1 MVSSQDPRFRA
12 RRRMAVPDTVDSV
25 RSAIQQPNNP
35 LERLRRTMVT
45 RTVSLF
51 AHADDPMA
59 HTMDYAGDPGL
70 FGPDS
75 ISWEVM
81 GDTSGFIAGIR
92 ALLIQAAHPEVV
104 AGVADHSRYREDPL
118 GRLSRTSAYVTA
130 TSYGAMPEV
139 EQAVRIVR
147 AAHRRVKGVSHRG
160 VPYQADDPSLAAWVH
175 NSLTDSFLVCNQVYG
190 ARRLTTAEADAFVS
204 EQARIGR
211 LLDAAPIP
219 ETATELA
226 DWIATHPAVA
236 PSPGM
241 REAVDFLRDPP
252 LDPAVKLAYQVLAS
266 AAVATIPPRI
276 RGSVGLHP
284 RPGAVHVG
292 RAAMVG
298 MRWALGSSP
307 RWRQALLRVGAP
319 VPEHRFKQK
328 RPFETLERA

>member
-1 MVSSQDPRFRA
+1 MSASTSGSPVERFR
-12 RRRMAVPDTVDSV
+12 RAV
-25 RSAIQQPNNP
+25 
-35 LERLRRTMVT
+35 VT

-51 AHADDPMA
+51 AHADDPME

-70 FGPDS
+70 FGPGS

-81 GDTSGFIAGIR
+81 GDTSGFIGGIR

-160 VPYQADDPSLAAWVH
+160 VPYQADDPALSAWVH
-175 NSLTDSFLVCNQVYG
+175 NSLTDSFLVCHQVFG
-190 ARRLTTAEADAFVS
+190 ARSLSVAEADRFVR
-204 EQARIGR
+204 EQARIGH
-211 LLDAAPIP
+211 LLGADPLP
-219 ETATELA
+219 ETAADLA
-226 DWIATHPAVA
+226 TWIAEHPAVA

-241 REAVDFLRDPP
+241 RDAVDFLRDPP

-266 AAVATIPPRI
+266 AAVATTPQRI
-276 RGSVGLHP
+276 RRALGLRP
-284 RPGAVHVG
+284 RPGAVLVG
-292 RAAMVG
+292 HTAVTA

-328 RPFETLERA
+328 RPFETLERR

>member
-1 MVSSQDPRFRA
+1 MS
-12 RRRMAVPDTVDSV
+12 TT
-25 RSAIQQPNNP
+25 P
-35 LERLRRTMVT
+35 LERFRRSVVS

-59 HTMDYAGDPGL
+59 NTLDHAGDPGL

-81 GDTSGFIAGIR
+81 GDVSGFIGGIR

-139 EQAVRIVR
+139 DSAVRIVR
-147 AAHRRVKGVSHRG
+147 AAHRRVQGVSHRG
-160 VPYQADDPSLAAWVH
+160 IPYQADDPALAAWVH
-175 NSLTDSFLVCNQVYG
+175 NSLTDSFLVAFEEYG
-190 ARRLTTAEADAFVS
+190 ARHLSTGEADRFVA

-211 LLDAAPIP
+211 LLDADPIP
-219 ETATELA
+219 ETAAELA
-226 DWIATHPAVA
+226 EWVAGHPAVA

-241 REAVDFLRDPP
+241 REAVAFLREPP
-252 LDPAVKLAYQVLAS
+252 LDPVVTFAYRVLAS
-266 AAVATIPPRI
+266 AAVTTIPPRI
-276 RGSVGLHP
+276 RHALALKP
-284 RPGAVHVG
+284 RPGAHAVG
-292 RAAMVG
+292 RGSMLA

-307 RWRQALLRVGAP
+307 RWRIALERTGAP
-319 VPEHRFKQK
+319 ISEHHFKQK
-328 RPFETLERA
+328 RPFETLETT

>member
-1 MVSSQDPRFRA
+1 MPASPID
-12 RRRMAVPDTVDSV
+12 
-25 RSAIQQPNNP
+25 
-35 LERLRRTMVT
+35 RLRRTIVS
-45 RTVSLF
+45 RTVGLF

-59 HTMDYAGDPGL
+59 HTMDYLGDPGL

-81 GDTSGFIAGIR
+81 GDVSGFIGGIR

-160 VPYQADDPSLAAWVH
+160 IPYQADDPPLAAWVH
-175 NSLTDSFLVCNQVYG
+175 NSLTDSFLVCAQVYG
-190 ARRLTTAEADAFVS
+190 ARLLSTDEADRFVS

-211 LLDAAPIP
+211 LLDADPVP
-219 ETATELA
+219 ETAVELSR
-226 DWIATHPAVA
+226 WIAEHAAIA

-241 REAVDFLRDPP
+241 RDAVAFLREPP
-252 LDPAVKLAYQVLAS
+252 LDPAVKVAYQVLAS
-266 AAVATIPPRI
+266 AALVTIPPQVR
-276 RGSVGLHP
+276 RVLGLRP
-284 RPGAVHVG
+284 RPGAEHVG
-292 RAAMVG
+292 RASMMA
-298 MRWALGSSP
+298 MRWALAASP
-307 RWRQALLRVGAP
+307 RWRVALLRSGVA
-319 VPEHRFKQK
+319 VDERRFKQK
-328 RPFETLERA
+328 MPFETVEAA

>member
-1 MVSSQDPRFRA
+1 MSAWTPPGSPVERFR
-12 RRRMAVPDTVDSV
+12 RTV
-25 RSAIQQPNNP
+25 
-35 LERLRRTMVT
+35 VT

-51 AHADDPMA
+51 AHADDPME

-70 FGPDS
+70 FGPGS

-81 GDTSGFIAGIR
+81 GDTSGFIGGIR

-160 VPYQADDPSLAAWVH
+160 IPYQADDAALSSWVH
-175 NSLTDSFLVCNQVYG
+175 NSLTDSFLVCHQIFG
-190 ARRLTTAEADAFVS
+190 ARKLSGAEADRFVR

-211 LLDAAPIP
+211 LLDAGQLPD
-219 ETATELA
+219 TAADLA
-226 DWIATHPAVA
+226 SWIAQHPAVA

-241 REAVDFLRDPP
+241 RDAVDFLRDPP
-252 LDPAVKLAYQVLAS
+252 LDPAVKVAYQVLAS
-266 AAVATIPPRI
+266 AAVATVPERI
-276 RGSVGLHP
+276 RHVLGLRP
-284 RPGAVHVG
+284 RPGAVIVG
-292 RAAMVG
+292 HASIAA
-298 MRWALGSSP
+298 MRWALGASP

-319 VPEHRFKQK
+319 VPEQRFKQK
-328 RPFETLERA
+328 RPFETLERR